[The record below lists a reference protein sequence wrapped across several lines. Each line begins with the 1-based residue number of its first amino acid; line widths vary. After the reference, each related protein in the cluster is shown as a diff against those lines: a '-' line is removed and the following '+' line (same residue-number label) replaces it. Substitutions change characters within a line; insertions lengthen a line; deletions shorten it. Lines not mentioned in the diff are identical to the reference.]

1 MAEVKHITSACP
13 VKDCSEKAF
22 VQVVVFKDAETQKKV
37 DAKAR
42 RKIKKQLKEWHEDGQ
57 HGR

>member
-1 MAEVKHITSACP
+1 MAEVKHITSTCP